1 MILKFYQQ
9 RLTMIRIKRKN
20 VMKQNNYWKICK
32 KKYQK
37 LHFEHD
43 YLKKKK
49 KKDLVTQ
56 YNRTR
61 KTKLIRAKKRKIVVP
76 QDFEETKSEKLDEEN
91 GEEEQTEEES
101 EVDKVIPRKK
111 KKKLRR
117 VIDYTADFKNLSGR
131 FDAYTKFYNIGKI
144 KK

>member
-49 KKDLVTQ
+49 KK
-56 YNRTR
+56 
-61 KTKLIRAKKRKIVVP
+61 KKIWYHNIIG
-76 QDFEETKSEKLDEEN
+76 QEKQN
-91 GEEEQTEEES
+91 
-101 EVDKVIPRKK
+101 
-111 KKKLRR
+111 
-117 VIDYTADFKNLSGR
+117 
-131 FDAYTKFYNIGKI
+131 
-144 KK
+144 

>member
-49 KKDLVTQ
+49 KK
-56 YNRTR
+56 
-61 KTKLIRAKKRKIVVP
+61 
-76 QDFEETKSEKLDEEN
+76 
-91 GEEEQTEEES
+91 
-101 EVDKVIPRKK
+101 
-111 KKKLRR
+111 
-117 VIDYTADFKNLSGR
+117 R
-131 FDAYTKFYNIGKI
+131 FGNTI
-144 KK
+144 

>member
-49 KKDLVTQ
+49 KK
-56 YNRTR
+56 N
-61 KTKLIRAKKRKIVVP
+61 
-76 QDFEETKSEKLDEEN
+76 N
-91 GEEEQTEEES
+91 G
-101 EVDKVIPRKK
+101 KK
-111 KKKLRR
+111 KKK
-117 VIDYTADFKNLSGR
+117 
-131 FDAYTKFYNIGKI
+131 
-144 KK
+144 KKKKKK

>member
-1 MILKFYQQ
+1 M
-9 RLTMIRIKRKN
+9 
-20 VMKQNNYWKICK
+20 
-32 KKYQK
+32 
-37 LHFEHD
+37 
-43 YLKKKK
+43 
-49 KKDLVTQ
+49 VTQ

-111 KKKLRR
+111 KRKKKLRR
-117 VIDYTADFKNLSGR
+117 LIIQQTS
-131 FDAYTKFYNIGKI
+131 KI
-144 KK
+144 YQVSLMLTQNSTT